1 MPATPNVDHDRL
13 LRELGDRVRKHRLE
27 LGMSQEAL
35 GERAGLHRNYV
46 GGIEQG
52 KRNVAAVNLVKLS
65 LALGLDP
72 GGLLARIPYRR
83 R

>member
-1 MPATPNVDHDRL
+1 MPNVDPDRL

-35 GERAGLHRNYV
+35 GERAGLHRNYI

-52 KRNVAAVNLVKLS
+52 QRNVAAVNLVKLA
-65 LALGLDP
+65 LALGLDA
-72 GGLLARIPYRR
+72 GGLLQRIPYRKR
-83 R
+83 